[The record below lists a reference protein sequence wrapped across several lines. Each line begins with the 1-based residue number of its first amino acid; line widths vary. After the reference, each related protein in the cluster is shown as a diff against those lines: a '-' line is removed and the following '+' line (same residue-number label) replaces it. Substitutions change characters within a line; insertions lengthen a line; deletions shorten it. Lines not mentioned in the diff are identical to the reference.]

1 MTVSFQRLLIII
13 ISLIFLA
20 TAIMLILFNSKK
32 NLIFF
37 YTPTEFL
44 NSNSNIGDKI
54 RIGGF
59 VKKKSIVN
67 NGNNEYNFI
76 IADLNN
82 SLNVSYEGIL
92 PDMFK
97 EEQGA
102 VIEGIILKNNLIEAS
117 TVFAKHDE
125 NYMPA
130 SIKNELENQEYWKKE
145 YK

>member
-67 NGNNEYNFI
+67 SGNNEYNFI